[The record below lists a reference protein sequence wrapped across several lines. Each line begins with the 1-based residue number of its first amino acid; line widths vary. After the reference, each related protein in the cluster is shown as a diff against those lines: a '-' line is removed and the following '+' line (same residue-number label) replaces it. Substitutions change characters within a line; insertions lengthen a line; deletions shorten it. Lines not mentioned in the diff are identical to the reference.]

1 MTDIFLKIA
10 GMSMTACAVI
20 MVVLLLRL
28 GARRVSKGLTYF
40 LWAAVFF
47 RLLCPFTLTLPHAI
61 VTPVTVESVET
72 DVELYNSAPATNIA
86 DRRGTNIVLY
96 TTETADIPAYKSMDN
111 LIKTGTFIWL
121 LGFFAVSFFGV
132 SGFVKLKKRLKSA
145 VQCGGYYICTDID
158 NPFILGIIKPK
169 IYLPE
174 GLTERERELILL
186 HENAHIRL
194 GDHIAKIIMY
204 AALCIHW
211 FNPLVWISFR
221 LCERDMEIYC
231 DSRVTEK
238 MDGKSRADYSQALL
252 NISAGKTAAF
262 TACFGESSAKSRI
275 KSILS
280 YKKPALWIIIVCT
293 ILIGA
298 VSAVLLVD
306 RKDKLDSVF
315 YNTYPCNGMT
325 ISCGGMEAEYWLYEN
340 GEYRD
345 APKTFLDKIYAAD
358 ITQIAAP
365 RIKEGSTDVSFD
377 FMGLYDYHIVS
388 GEDKSGRMC
397 YEIHTYQVKTGYA
410 AYFSIPEKDYNILLA
425 NAERLV
431 NYTVEPPDYDT
442 TIIMDTINGARDN
455 VNITNH
461 DKQYNAV
468 EPQVTEQLFETLG
481 QCNFVPIKLD
491 IANMM
496 ASSLMEKI
504 NIDCTAEIISQGRS
518 LSLFKAVNDD
528 SRCVFGVFVLDGG
541 NIYAYELTVPEY
553 VKIDNEFY
561 YISNYYYDLK
571 HNKPVETDA
580 QMEITTTARAASE
593 TEVTFPTEQ
602 VYPEDNIFDAA
613 LLEDKSIGEFV
624 IRKYNTAS
632 QVFFTEDKTPQAACD
647 FADIFGALKLSG
659 GRNYSKLGEDK
670 NSFLVITA
678 GSIVQYELSSDGQN
692 AEIYVWNTVE
702 GSSAYYDIPA
712 EDFNALAAL
721 AEELIAY
728 KVPANYTD
736 ESIQNIVDADYAAV
750 GVNNDMGI
758 TDMQLTQEAQDK
770 LMELLRGCK
779 YEPLPLD
786 FQITTAKTSLYL
798 YPNSFPDGAYIAL
811 SLCYGFRNH
820 SAESHYAIAILSTD
834 VEYIYAIDRDTYEDI
849 RDLTYA
855 GENYVYD

>member
-1 MTDIFLKIA
+1 MTGIFLKIA
-10 GMSMTACAVI
+10 GMSMTSCVVI
-20 MVVLLLRL
+20 AVVLLLRL
-28 GARRVSKGLTYF
+28 GAKRVSKGLTYF

-47 RLLCPFTLTLPHAI
+47 RLLCPFTLTLPHAV

-96 TTETADIPAYKSMDN
+96 TTETADIPAYKSMDK

-186 HENAHIRL
+186 HENAHIRR

-238 MDGKSRADYSQALL
+238 MDGGTRADYSQALL
-252 NISAGKTAAF
+252 NISTGKTAAF

-275 KSILS
+275 KNILS

-298 VSAVLLVD
+298 VAAVLLVD

-325 ISCGGMEAEYWLYEN
+325 ISCGGRETEYWLYEH
-340 GEYRD
+340 GEYRG
-345 APKTFLDKIYAAD
+345 APKAFLDHIYAAD
-358 ITQIAAP
+358 ITQIGAS

-377 FMGLYDYHIVS
+377 FMGLYDYAIIS
-388 GEDKSGRMC
+388 GEDTAGRVC

-431 NYTVEPPDYDT
+431 NYTVEPPDYDN

-518 LSLFKAVNDD
+518 LSLFRAVNDD

-571 HNKPVETDA
+571 HNKPVETEESSTYVEYTLVFPSGNDK
-580 QMEITTTARAASE
+580 ITE
-593 TEVTFPTEQ
+593 
-602 VYPEDNIFDAA
+602 
-613 LLEDKSIGEFV
+613 
-624 IRKYNTAS
+624 YNT
-632 QVFFTEDKTPQAACD
+632 
-647 FADIFGALKLSG
+647 DI
-659 GRNYSKLGEDK
+659 LGIE
-670 NSFLVITA
+670 NFSVSFLLPDGWTIQAKSENNVSDIYR
-678 GSIVQYELSSDGQN
+678 SIF
-692 AEIYVWNTVE
+692 
-702 GSSAYYDIPA
+702 SAYYIFNENNSCVGTVGYNVIPTDLSGDELTPNAIYNQIALGNDYCFDIREKYDVINTSDTGETA
-712 EDFNALAAL
+712 
-721 AEELIAY
+721 
-728 KVPANYTD
+728 
-736 ESIQNIVDADYAAV
+736 
-750 GVNNDMGI
+750 I
-758 TDMQLTQEAQDK
+758 TDVYYSEVITEGNGEK
-770 LMELLRGCK
+770 FNTGILMYDSSCGV
-779 YEPLPLD
+779 YVAFDLD
-786 FQITTAKTSLYL
+786 SKA
-798 YPNSFPDGAYIAL
+798 
-811 SLCYGFRNH
+811 
-820 SAESHYAIAILSTD
+820 
-834 VEYIYAIDRDTYEDI
+834 
-849 RDLTYA
+849 LTYA
-855 GENYVYD
+855 QCTNIAKSIMIS